1 MSMIRAVALC
11 ALALVLAVANAGC
24 AKLGYYTQAIG
35 GQLEILSKRQP
46 IESLLQDP
54 KTDTQLR
61 AQLAAVLAIRAFA
74 SNDLA
79 LPDNKSYRTYV
90 DLKRQYAVWNVFAA
104 PELSLTPLQWCFI
117 VVGCINYRGY
127 FSPAG
132 ADKFADKLREQGY
145 DVYVG
150 GVTAY
155 STLGWFRDPVLNTML
170 RNSETDVAALIFHEL
185 AHQRVYVRDDTVFN
199 ESFAVTV
206 EREGVKRWLARSGT
220 KEQFQRYL
228 LRKQRHAQFVDLV
241 MRFRQ
246 RLIELYATTKPD
258 SQKRALKASLF
269 SELRADYVRLKQSW
283 NGYAGYDEWF
293 ARDLN
298 NAHLVPLGLY
308 HQYVPAFQTLLAQH
322 DGNLPAFYQA
332 VEEIGKLPK
341 TERVA
346 RLQSLQPDKVS
357 RSYSGT
363 RGHSR
368 RASWRM
374 LE

>member
-1 MSMIRAVALC
+1 MSMVRAVALC
-11 ALALVLAVANAGC
+11 ALALLLAAANTGC

-46 IESLLQDP
+46 IETLLEDP
-54 KTDTQLR
+54 KISAQLR
-61 AQLAAVLAIRAFA
+61 AQLTAVLAMRAFA

-104 PELSLTPLQWCFI
+104 PELSLTPLQWCFV
-117 VVGCINYRGY
+117 VVGCLNYRGY

-132 ADKFADKLREQGY
+132 ADKFAGKLRQQGY

-170 RNSETDVAALIFHEL
+170 RNSQTDMAALIFHEL

-206 EREGVKRWLARSGT
+206 EREGVKRWLARSGSQ
-220 KEQFQRYL
+220 EQFQRYL
-228 LRKQRHAQFVDLV
+228 VRKHRHEQFVDLV

-246 RLIELYATTKPD
+246 RLIELYATTKSD
-258 SQKRALKASLF
+258 AEKRDKKAALF
-269 SELRADYVRLKQSW
+269 HELRAEYVRLKQGW
-283 NGYAGYDEWF
+283 NGYGGYDEWF

-308 HQYVPAFQTLLAQH
+308 HEYVPAFQALLVQH
-322 DGNLPAFYQA
+322 NGDLSAFYQA

-341 TERVA
+341 AQRAA
-346 RLQSLQPDKVS
+346 RLQSLQPAKVS
-357 RSYSGT
+357 R
-363 RGHSR
+363 
-368 RASWRM
+368 
-374 LE
+374 LP

>member
-1 MSMIRAVALC
+1 MSMVRVVALC
-11 ALALVLAVANAGC
+11 ALTLVLAAANTGC

-46 IESLLQDP
+46 IETLLEDP
-54 KTDTQLR
+54 KTDAQLR
-61 AQLAAVLAIRAFA
+61 SQLAAVLAMRAFA

-104 PELSLTPLQWCFI
+104 PELSLTPLQWCFV

-132 ADKFADKLREQGY
+132 ADKFADKLRQQGY

-185 AHQRVYVRDDTVFN
+185 AHQRVYLRDDTVFN

-206 EREGVKRWLARSGT
+206 EREGVKRWLARSGSQ
-220 KEQFQRYL
+220 EQFQRYL
-228 LRKQRHAQFVDLV
+228 VRKQRHEQFVDLV

-246 RLIELYATTKPD
+246 RLIELYATTKPEAE
-258 SQKRALKASLF
+258 KRRIKANLF
-269 SELRADYVRLKQSW
+269 TELRADYVRLKQSW
-283 NGYAGYDEWF
+283 NEYEGYDEWF

-308 HQYVPAFQTLLAQH
+308 HEYVPAFHALLTQH
-322 DGNLPAFYQA
+322 NGDLQAFYQA

-341 TERVA
+341 AQRLA
-346 RLQSLQPDKVS
+346 RLQSLQPAKVS
-357 RSYSGT
+357 RPYSDS

>member
-1 MSMIRAVALC
+1 MIRVVALC
-11 ALALVLAVANAGC
+11 TLALLLAAANTGC

-46 IESLLQDP
+46 IETLLEDP
-54 KTDTQLR
+54 KTDAQLR
-61 AQLAAVLAIRAFA
+61 VQLAAVLAIRAFA

-132 ADKFADKLREQGY
+132 ADKFADKLRQRGY

-170 RNSETDVAALIFHEL
+170 RNSETDIAGLIFHEL

-206 EREGVKRWLARSGT
+206 EREGVKRWLAHSGSQ
-220 KEQFQRYL
+220 EQFQRYL
-228 LRKQRHAQFVDLV
+228 VRKQRHEQFVDLV
-241 MRFRQ
+241 MRFRR
-246 RLIELYATTKPD
+246 RLIELYATSKPD
-258 SQKRALKASLF
+258 AEKRALKAALF
-269 SELRADYVRLKQSW
+269 TELRADYVRLKQSW
-283 NGYAGYDEWF
+283 NGYEGYDEWF

-298 NAHLVPLGLY
+298 NAQLVPLGLY
-308 HQYVPAFQTLLAQH
+308 HEYVPAFRALLAQH
-322 DGNLPAFYQA
+322 HGNLPAFYRA
-332 VEEIGKLPK
+332 VEEIGMLPK
-341 TERVA
+341 AQRIV
-346 RLQSLQPDKVS
+346 RLQSLQPAKVS
-357 RSYSGT
+357 RPYSDI

>member
-1 MSMIRAVALC
+1 MSMVRAVALC
-11 ALALVLAVANAGC
+11 ALALLLTAANSGC

-46 IESLLQDP
+46 IETLLDDP
-54 KTDTQLR
+54 ETDAQLR
-61 AQLAAVLAIRAFA
+61 TQLAAVLAMRAFA

-90 DLKRQYAVWNVFAA
+90 DLKRPYVVWNVFAA
-104 PELSLTPLQWCFI
+104 PELSLTPLQWCFV

-127 FSPAG
+127 FSPTG
-132 ADKFADKLREQGY
+132 ADKFAGKLRQQGY

-170 RNSETDVAALIFHEL
+170 SKSQTDVAALIFHEL

-206 EREGVKRWLARSGT
+206 EREGVRRWLARSGT
-220 KEQFQRYL
+220 QEQFQRYL
-228 LRKQRHAQFVDLV
+228 MRKQRYQQFVQLI
-241 MRFRQ
+241 MRYRQ

-258 SQKRALKASLF
+258 AEKRALKTALF
-269 SELRADYVRLKQSW
+269 TELRADYARLKQSW

-308 HQYVPAFQTLLAQH
+308 HEYVPAFQALLAQH
-322 DGNLPAFYQA
+322 GGDLVAFYQA

-341 TERVA
+341 AQRVA
-346 RLQSLQPDKVS
+346 RLQSLQPAKVS
-357 RSYSGT
+357 RK
-363 RGHSR
+363 R
-368 RASWRM
+368 
-374 LE
+374 